1 MLSRWKVVGR
11 WICTGAQARLEEEP
25 LVMFSI
31 SPGMTAGQAGSYFS
45 REDYYLRDAEQ
56 GENSLWYGKGA
67 QELGLSGPV
76 GEEEFR
82 ALCRGE
88 DPEGNRIVAPKLT
101 RDRETGEQVEQHRA
115 GNDGTFSAPK
125 SVSVAYC
132 CGVPGIKEAHDAAVL
147 SVLEHVE
154 EHLSRYR
161 SPEGMLRGELVV
173 AKFDHAT
180 SRNIDPQLHSHCFFL
195 NAVRAADGS
204 WRANEPRVIFQD
216 QKSLG
221 LLYRQALAHE
231 LRERGFGV
239 EILDRRQMFFEL
251 KGVDPRLIEF
261 FSSRRAE
268 IERKVGVWKGEGRFP
283 GVSHGQ
289 LYEMAAL
296 ETRDPKREIKPEE
309 VRRSFERGFEA
320 CGTSRE
326 QVRRELER
334 GLSLSRERETREPP
348 GRVVELAVRDLTERE
363 AVLDRAR
370 LLDQAVRVSGG
381 RHGVR
386 ELDGA
391 IDSGEA
397 GVLGHG
403 RDARGRE
410 LCTTREML
418 ELESRNLARIRELP
432 PFVSLT
438 SGPEVETWLAGC
450 GVRLTA
456 GQKMEVVNEL
466 AGSRGAALTV
476 GDPGTVKTRTLGVV
490 ERFNEEVLVPRGEGH
505 VSINLG
511 YTGKAARELGLA
523 TGRPSCT
530 ISSFLAANPA
540 SKFEL
545 QRANGEPAMVMVAG
559 ENILMPE
566 GTQAVLRV
574 DEASLLG
581 ARQAEELIRVVEEL
595 RGRGVQ
601 AKLHLIGDSKQMQA
615 ISAGDLLRQVQELG
629 VRGEVDYTH
638 MTEILRQRDPELLEI
653 ARGLNR
659 EDRPL
664 AENAREALASLER
677 QGRLVEI
684 ADPQELVRAARD
696 RYLAESREPSRIPER
711 AAAGER
717 QQVLLVAAS
726 NAERKELNCA
736 IREARVLAGEIGE
749 GRSYPVLA
757 PVRQGI
763 TVEGYRPGD
772 TLLFTGTRGED
783 GRMERW
789 GARLNTEGRVTGI
802 DRERNL
808 VQIEYSFHTKKKD
821 GRELSRTVQKE
832 FPAAE
837 LAGRTALYREEERQF
852 AVGDRIVALK
862 NEAKLDL
869 QNGAMGTI
877 RELDERGRALVDLGD
892 RQIALDLTK
901 YRQLDHAY
909 AVTIHKSQG
918 ATVEHSIMFAAVRPE
933 RERMRGEEPELSPA
947 GSYGRASYNALN
959 VAVTRAQFGAHVY
972 TNSIEGL
979 ARSVELVDEK
989 SSTLKK
995 VPALEREPGH
1005 EPPGRD
1011 WMRVL
1016 EQKIGELERMV
1027 RGPRRE
1033 PGLEKVLPPLAVKLP
1048 VPAPAVQKE
1057 VGRQLER
1064 ALKGPG
1070 KGFGFG
1076 E

>member
-1 MLSRWKVVGR
+1 
-11 WICTGAQARLEEEP
+11 
-25 LVMFSI
+25 MFSV
-31 SPGMTAGQAGSYFS
+31 SPGMSAGQAGCYFY
-45 REDYYLRDAEQ
+45 REDYYFREAEQ
-56 GENSLWYGKGA
+56 GENSLWFGKGA
-67 QELGLSGPV
+67 EELELSGSV

-88 DPEGNRIVAPKLT
+88 DPAGNRIVAPKLT
-101 RDRETGEQVEQHRA
+101 RDRETGELVEQRRA

-125 SVSVAYC
+125 SVSIAHC

-161 SPEGMLRGELVV
+161 SPEGMLPGKLVV

-195 NAVRAADGS
+195 NSVQAGDGS
-204 WRANEPRVIFQD
+204 WRANEPRGIFQD

-231 LRERGFGV
+231 LTKRGFGV
-239 EILDRRQMFFEL
+239 EILDRHQMFFEL
-251 KGVDPRLIEF
+251 KGVDPRLIEH

-268 IERKVGVWKGEGRFP
+268 IERQVGIWQGEGRFP

-296 ETRDPKREIKPEE
+296 KTRDPKRGIAPEE
-309 VRRSFERGFEA
+309 VHLTFERGFEA

-326 QVRRELER
+326 QLRRELER
-334 GLSLSRERETREPP
+334 GLAHSPEREPREPP

-370 LLDQAVRVSGG
+370 LLDQAVRISGG

-418 ELESRNLARIRELP
+418 ELESRNLGRIRELP
-432 PFVSLT
+432 PFASAT
-438 SGPEVETWLAGC
+438 SQAEVEGWLAGC

-456 GQKMEVVNEL
+456 GQKREVVNEL
-466 AGSRGAALTV
+466 AGSRGVALTV
-476 GDPGTVKTRTLGVV
+476 GDPGTAKTRTLGVV

-505 VSINLG
+505 ITINLG

-523 TGRPSCT
+523 TGRPSST
-530 ISSFLAANPA
+530 VSGFLAANPA

-559 ENILMPE
+559 ENVLMSE
-566 GTQAVLRV
+566 GVQAVLRV

-581 ARQAEELIRVVEEL
+581 ARQARELIRVVEEL
-595 RGRGVQ
+595 NASGVP
-601 AKLHLIGDSKQMQA
+601 AKLHLIGDAKQMQA

-629 VRGEVDYTH
+629 VQELGVQELGVRGEVDYSH
-638 MTEILRQRDPELLEI
+638 LTEILRQRDPELLEI

-696 RYLAESREPSRIPER
+696 RYLAESREPSRVPER

-726 NAERKELNCA
+726 NAERKELNRE
-736 IREARVLAGEIGE
+736 IREARVLDGEIGE
-749 GRSYPVLA
+749 GRSFAVLA

-772 TLLFTGTRGED
+772 TLLFSGTRGED

-789 GARLNTEGRVTGI
+789 GARLNTQGRVTGI
-802 DRERNL
+802 DRERNQ
-808 VQIEYSFHTKKKD
+808 VQVEYSFHTKKRD
-821 GRELSRTVQKE
+821 GRELSRTVLKE
-832 FPAAE
+832 FSAAE
-837 LAGRTALYREEERQF
+837 LAGRTALYREEERRF

-892 RQIALDLTK
+892 RQVALDLTK

-918 ATVEHSIMFAAVRPE
+918 ATVEHSIMFATVRPE
-933 RERMRGEEPELSPA
+933 REKMRGEEPELSPA
-947 GSYGRASYNALN
+947 EPYGRASYNALN

-972 TNSIEGL
+972 TNSVQGL

-995 VPALEREPGH
+995 APAREREILR
-1005 EPPGRD
+1005 EPTGRD
-1011 WMRVL
+1011 WMREL
-1016 EQKIGELERMV
+1016 EEKTRELERIV
-1027 RGPRRE
+1027 RGPRQE
-1033 PGLEKVLPPLAVKLP
+1033 PGLEKALTPVPGKLP
-1048 VPAPAVQKE
+1048 VPAPAVQKDL
-1057 VGRQLER
+1057 GRELE
-1064 ALKGPG
+1064 LVLPKGRG

-1076 E
+1076 R